1 MSIRVL
7 IVEDNTV
14 ASAFLLR
21 VVRES
26 FNDELE
32 FTEVRNL
39 ESARRALRSAAAS
52 NAAPAEATS
61 GGAAGFQIILCDLE
75 QPDGSGLELLAELSE
90 HRALKIATTLHLDD
104 DHLFPALQCG
114 ASGYLL
120 KEDRFEVL
128 VEGLQRIAR
137 GHPPM
142 SPAIARRILSFFR
155 GASGGRPSS
164 FESGFASL
172 SEFGGSTRPAPLGD
186 GSAPVQ
192 GLTTKEAEVLVHLSK
207 GFTLKEIARLMGLK
221 GFAINDHIRSI
232 YVKLAGH
239 SSPMEALALSRQAL
253 E

>member
-120 KEDRFEVL
+120 KEDRL
-128 VEGLQRIAR
+128 GAGRR
-137 GHPPM
+137 
-142 SPAIARRILSFFR
+142 PATHRPGAPAHVTRDRPAHSFFFSR
-155 GASGGRPSS
+155 R
-164 FESGFASL
+164 
-172 SEFGGSTRPAPLGD
+172 FGWAAQL
-186 GSAPVQ
+186 
-192 GLTTKEAEVLVHLSK
+192 
-207 GFTLKEIARLMGLK
+207 F
-221 GFAINDHIRSI
+221 
-232 YVKLAGH
+232 
-239 SSPMEALALSRQAL
+239 
-253 E
+253 

>member
-7 IVEDNTV
+7 IVEDNDV
-14 ASAFLLR
+14 ARSFLAR

-26 FNDELE
+26 FSDEIV
-32 FTEVRNL
+32 FTEARGLDAARQALGVDSQRRVRPDPKGYRL
-39 ESARRALRSAAAS
+39 
-52 NAAPAEATS
+52 
-61 GGAAGFQIILCDLE
+61 ILCDLE

-253 E
+253 Q

>member
-90 HRALKIATTLHLDD
+90 HRAL
-104 DHLFPALQCG
+104 
-114 ASGYLL
+114 
-120 KEDRFEVL
+120 
-128 VEGLQRIAR
+128 
-137 GHPPM
+137 
-142 SPAIARRILSFFR
+142 
-155 GASGGRPSS
+155 
-164 FESGFASL
+164 
-172 SEFGGSTRPAPLGD
+172 
-186 GSAPVQ
+186 
-192 GLTTKEAEVLVHLSK
+192 
-207 GFTLKEIARLMGLK
+207 
-221 GFAINDHIRSI
+221 
-232 YVKLAGH
+232 
-239 SSPMEALALSRQAL
+239 
-253 E
+253 

>member
-39 ESARRALRSAAAS
+39 ESARRALRGAAS
-52 NAAPAEATS
+52 QARDATA
-61 GGAAGFQIILCDLE
+61 GDGDGFQIILCDLE
-75 QPDGSGLELLAELSE
+75 QPDGSGLELLAELSGYL
-90 HRALKIATTLHLDD
+90 ALKIATTLHLDD

-142 SPAIARRILSFFR
+142 SPAIARRVLSFFR
-155 GASGGRPSS
+155 GSSSGRASTL
-164 FESGFASL
+164 ESGFASL

-186 GSAPVQ
+186 TSATVQ

-221 GFAINDHIRSI
+221 WFAINDHIRSI

-253 E
+253 Q